1 MTKWADGLAAITAQ
15 HHSILY
21 LVLVLLHHLEEGVDG
36 YLFVDVAFALRG
48 QTVPEHILLAL
59 RQLIVGF
66 EDGEVVLCGP
76 AAELILP
83 HAHLVAVPT
92 LHAAVVDA
100 QR

>member
-21 LVLVLLHHLEEGVDG
+21 FILVLLHHLEEGVDG
-36 YLFVDVAFALRG
+36 YLLVDVAFALRG
-48 QTVPEHILLAL
+48 QAVPKHILLAL

-66 EDGEVVLCGP
+66 EDGEVVLCCP

-83 HAHLVAVPT
+83 HTHLVAVPT